1 MITAKYELSTLL
13 ALLIFL
19 VLPLSIMEQQLNK
32 QLDIHLN
39 KWVENSQSLSWSLT
53 GKPFFNVAEDSEVT
67 VNLLLLSESYRTKH
81 IDSKPGNYCNQFLY
95 TLEPF
100 LALFLQQHGIA
111 QYEFRF
117 KFLMIGTTRKQYLV
131 KAA

>member
-1 MITAKYELSTLL
+1 MD
-13 ALLIFL
+13 
-19 VLPLSIMEQQLNK
+19 QQLNK

-53 GKPFFNVAEDSEVT
+53 GKPFFSVADDGEVT
-67 VNLLLLSESYRTKH
+67 VNLLLLSESYRVKH
-81 IDSKPGNYCNQFLY
+81 INSKPGNYCNQFLY

-100 LALFLQQHGIA
+100 LALFLKQHNIS
-111 QYEFRF
+111 QYAFRF
-117 KFLMIGTTRKQYLV
+117 KFLMIGETRKEYLV